1 MPKLVWSSTGDVI
14 KLNPSNNDV
23 YNYFVEQLNKNNLN
37 RYPMLNLGF
46 VNLSQELQTNFGL
59 VQKLFQNRL
68 NSSAFDFEFD
78 ASNQEHLNSLHR
90 RWVQVHRDFPY
101 IEKHVDLQIPGVLD
115 KINKLI
121 HTIEHLTQAVEIDS
135 PNTTKTI
142 PNPFGTDILK
152 YGVFNLSIAP
162 NNLGRTS
169 YNKWINGDTTQDTDT
184 NNFSEFYTT
193 LRLSTTPPIERTAPT
208 EYQQWCQIHSI
219 PCVGSQMPLANF
231 DKLDENLLQYRQL
244 FYKNSL
250 VENNFITLE

>member
-59 VQKLFQNRL
+59 AQKLFRNRL

-90 RWVQVHRDFPY
+90 RWVKVHQEFPY
-101 IEKHVDLQIPGVLD
+101 IGKLFDTQIPGVLNR
-115 KINKLI
+115 INKLI
-121 HTIEHLTQAVEIDS
+121 HAIEGLTQTVEIESPDS
-135 PNTTKTI
+135 TKVI

-152 YGVFNLSIAP
+152 YGIFNLSIAF

-184 NNFSEFYTT
+184 NNFFEFYTT
-193 LRLSTTPPIERTAPT
+193 LRFKTLPPTEQLAPK
-208 EYQQWCQIHSI
+208 EYQQWCQTYSI
-219 PCVGSQMPLANF
+219 PCVGNQMPLANF